1 MSAETDGRV
10 AVVTGAARGLG
21 TAIADRLAAD
31 GYRVVYGDLN
41 REANRKAAA
50 AADATGESTLAVDVD
65 IRQLA
70 LVESCLA
77 AAVDRWG
84 RVDVWVNNAALT
96 IARPFFELPQDEWDD
111 VLETNLRGTYFGC
124 RVAGLHMREQGGG
137 RIVNLASIAGQRGAS
152 TNGVHYA
159 ASKAGIVAITR
170 FAASELAPFGVTVNA
185 VAPAAIEGPS
195 VAAVPEEQIATIVG
209 SIPVR
214 RLGRPGEVAA
224 LVAFLA
230 SEDAGFITGATYDIN
245 GGMLMR

>member
-1 MSAETDGRV
+1 MSAQERV

-21 TAIADRLAAD
+21 TAIADRFVAD
-31 GYRVVYGDLN
+31 GYRVVYADLDGDGSGT
-41 REANRKAAA
+41 AAGH
-50 AADATGESTLAVDVD
+50 ADAAGESALAVELD
-65 IRQLA
+65 IRELSS
-70 LVESCLA
+70 VESCLA
-77 AAVDRWG
+77 TAVDRWG

-96 IARPFFELPQDEWDD
+96 FARPFFELDPDEWDD
-111 VLETNLRGTYFGC
+111 VLKTNLRGTYFGC
-124 RVAGLHMREQGGG
+124 RVAGLHMRERGHG

-185 VAPAAIEGPS
+185 LAPAAIEGPS
-195 VAAVPEEQIATIVG
+195 VAAVPAEKVAAMVG
-209 SIPVR
+209 TIPVG
-214 RLGRPGEVAA
+214 RLGLPNEVAA

-230 SEDAGFITGATYDIN
+230 SDEAGFITGATYDIN